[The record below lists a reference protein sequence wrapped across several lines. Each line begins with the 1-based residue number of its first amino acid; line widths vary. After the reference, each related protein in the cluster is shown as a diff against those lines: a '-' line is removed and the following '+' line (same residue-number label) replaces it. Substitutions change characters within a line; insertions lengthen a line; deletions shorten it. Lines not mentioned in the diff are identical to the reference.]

1 MKIIARI
8 FVALALLVALAAGT
22 GYAWLRQ
29 SLPQLD
35 GTLALSGL
43 RAPVEI
49 VRDRHDVPH
58 IYAGSAR
65 LRDDPAP

>member
-1 MKIIARI
+1 MKIIPRI
-8 FVALALLVALAAGT
+8 FVALALFVALAADA

-35 GTLALSGL
+35 GTLALPGL

-49 VRDRHDVPH
+49 VRDRHGVPH
-58 IYAGSAR
+58 AYAGSTR

>member
-8 FVALALLVALAAGT
+8 FVALALFVALAAAA

-29 SLPQLD
+29 SLPQFD
-35 GTLALSGL
+35 GTLVLSGL
-43 RAPVEI
+43 TAPVEI
-49 VRDRHDVPH
+49 VRDRHGVPH

-65 LRDDPAP
+65 VRDDPAP